1 MLLFYLII
9 FMNLVKSLRT
19 GSGAHVDG
27 WAHHLLRADSASLS
41 PAGHVTDRASPRS
54 RSAATIIGRVNECR
68 LAVLLSVTAVSAW
81 ESPSVARGASLTPE
95 AGPLGGS
102 VLGAHFH
109 HDQGEGSLT
118 YLSDGVAVGNDTI

>member
-68 LAVLLSVTAVSAW
+68 LAVHLSVTAVSAW

-95 AGPLGGS
+95 AGPLEES
-102 VLGAHFH
+102 WV
-109 HDQGEGSLT
+109 HDQREHSLT
-118 YLSDGVAVGNDTI
+118 NPSDAVAVGNAPI